1 MPLIQMKTTLPL
13 DEEIRAELT
22 AEFGRLMGIAG
33 KPESFLMV
41 GLEERCDLRFA
52 GKPMEKGALIAMQ
65 QVGELSRDVYE
76 KLTAE
81 ICRFLEAR
89 LGIDPKA
96 VYITYQA
103 VNDWGWNGT
112 NF

>member
-1 MPLIQMKTTLPL
+1 MKTTLPL
-13 DEEIRAELT
+13 DEETRADLT

-81 ICRFLEAR
+81 ICRFLGLHHLSGGER
-89 LGIDPKA
+89 LGLERHQFLTEA
-96 VYITYQA
+96 LS
-103 VNDWGWNGT
+103 
-112 NF
+112 

>member
-13 DEEIRAELT
+13 DEESRAGLT
-22 AEFGRLMGIAG
+22 AEFGRLMEIAG

-41 GLEERCDLRFA
+41 GLEDRCDLRFA

-81 ICRFLEAR
+81 ICRFLESR

-112 NF
+112 DF